1 MDEVKLYVQKNEDGD
16 DFLVIVP
23 AGGGDKFF
31 GIGPSLVWT
40 YRKDGDKIKQ
50 VFGDTEIEMSDDEV
64 AAIAPII
71 PA

>member
-1 MDEVKLYVQKNEDGD
+1 MDEVKLYVRKNEDGD

-23 AGGGDKFF
+23 ADGGDKFY
-31 GIGPSLVWT
+31 GIGSSLVWT
-40 YRKDGDKIKQ
+40 YRKDGDTIKQ

>member
-1 MDEVKLYVQKNEDGD
+1 MEEVKMYVKKNDDGYE
-16 DFLVIVP
+16 FL
-23 AGGGDKFF
+23 
-31 GIGPSLVWT
+31 
-40 YRKDGDKIKQ
+40 KQ

>member
-1 MDEVKLYVQKNEDGD
+1 MGEVKMYVKKNDDGD
-16 DFLVIVP
+16 EFLVIVP
-23 AGGGDKFF
+23 ADGGDKFYSV
-31 GIGPSLVWT
+31 GSSLVWS
-40 YRKDGDKIKQ
+40 YRKDGDTIKQ